1 MGTFLTDTPRLH
13 RRLFLLAGGASL
25 LAPRMGIAQAANTI
39 RIGVPTKTYWP
50 TIICE
55 TAIRQKLFEKEGIK
69 AELTIYR
76 SGAEG
81 FEAIAAGAA
90 DLVLN
95 SSSSVAG
102 GSAEG
107 RQRALRGQ
115 RRQRLLRLVPGGEDR
130 LADQAR
136 SPSSPARR
144 SASRRPAPAP
154 ISSPAGRIAE
164 HKIDFTRVP
173 LGGGGLVPNLLTG
186 NIDAT
191 VLYSPLTY
199 KVIDEKVARPLIDY
213 GAEVPAHS
221 TGSWIASDKII
232 KERPQVVQKALNA
245 IYGGVAFLAADA
257 NRAAAVKL
265 IAEIDE
271 IPENIAARE
280 LDGNIKK
287 LSRTGEMKLE
297 WMERALDMARLI
309 GMKDLAPAKDIF
321 IEQFK
326 PVPTTRD
333 DASVASCPHAEP
345 RAGSP
350 HSDGTTPMTRC
361 ADHRQSAGP
370 AGARARRLGA
380 AAAHRLS
387 STRCCCRR
395 CPTCWRCWS
404 TSSAARPCRRPSPSR
419 RWR

>member
-1 MGTFLTDTPRLH
+1 MGR
-13 RRLFLLAGGASL
+13 RRLPEKPDLSRRALLAAGAASL
-25 LAPRMGIAQAANTI
+25 VMPRAAIAQGQDTI

-69 AELTIYR
+69 AQLTIYR

-90 DLVLN
+90 DLILN

-102 GSAEG
+102 GLNKGVNVRCVANGANGYYGWYLVVKTDSPIKQVSEIAGKKVGITSAG
-107 RQRALRGQ
+107 SGT
-115 RRQRLLRLVPGGEDR
+115 DI
-130 LADQAR
+130 LAR
-136 SPSSPARR
+136 WT
-144 SASRRPAPAP
+144 
-154 ISSPAGRIAE
+154 IAE

-186 NIDAT
+186 NIDAS

-213 GAEVPAHS
+213 GAAVPAHS
-221 TGSWIASDKII
+221 NSAWIASDKII

-245 IYGGVAFLAADA
+245 IYGGVGFLTADA

-271 IPENIAARE
+271 IPEAIAARE
-280 LDGNIKK
+280 LDGNIKN
-287 LSRTGEMKLE
+287 LSATGEMKLE

-321 IEQFK
+321 IDQFK
-326 PVPTTRD
+326 PVPTK
-333 DASVASCPHAEP
+333 A
-345 RAGSP
+345 
-350 HSDGTTPMTRC
+350 
-361 ADHRQSAGP
+361 
-370 AGARARRLGA
+370 
-380 AAAHRLS
+380 
-387 STRCCCRR
+387 
-395 CPTCWRCWS
+395 
-404 TSSAARPCRRPSPSR
+404 
-419 RWR
+419 

>member
-1 MGTFLTDTPRLH
+1 MPKPGMTGNSREESRMGNRPLAETPDLI
-13 RRLFLLAGGASL
+13 RRSLLAGAAAS
-25 LAPRMGIAQAANTI
+25 AVMPRAVFAQGTNTI

-55 TAIRQKLFEKEGIK
+55 TAIRQKLFEREGIK

-90 DLVLN
+90 DLILN
-95 SSSSVAG
+95 SSSSVSGGLLKGVNVRCVANGANGYYGWYLVVKTDSPIKQVSELNGKKVGITSAG
-102 GSAEG
+102 SGT
-107 RQRALRGQ
+107 
-115 RRQRLLRLVPGGEDR
+115 DI
-130 LADQAR
+130 LARWTLAQ
-136 SPSSPARR
+136 
-144 SASRRPAPAP
+144 
-154 ISSPAGRIAE
+154 

-186 NIDAT
+186 NIDAS

-221 TGSWIASDKII
+221 NSAWIASDKII

-245 IYGGVAFLAADA
+245 IYGGLAFLAADG

-271 IPENIAARE
+271 IPEAIAARE
-280 LDGNIKK
+280 LDGNIKH
-287 LSRTGEMKLE
+287 LSRNGEMKLE

-326 PVPTTRD
+326 PVPTT
-333 DASVASCPHAEP
+333 S
-345 RAGSP
+345 
-350 HSDGTTPMTRC
+350 
-361 ADHRQSAGP
+361 
-370 AGARARRLGA
+370 
-380 AAAHRLS
+380 
-387 STRCCCRR
+387 
-395 CPTCWRCWS
+395 
-404 TSSAARPCRRPSPSR
+404 
-419 RWR
+419 

>member
-1 MGTFLTDTPRLH
+1 MQSEQQSEKPNLQ
-13 RRLFLLAGGASL
+13 RRAVLVGGAASVL
-25 LAPRMGIAQAANTI
+25 MPRVAIAQSQNVV

-55 TAIRQKLFEKEGIK
+55 TAIRQKLFEREGIK

-102 GSAEG
+102 GLKKGVNARCVANGANGYYGWYLVVKTDSKITKVAELAGKKVGITSAG
-107 RQRALRGQ
+107 SGT
-115 RRQRLLRLVPGGEDR
+115 DI
-130 LADQAR
+130 LAR
-136 SPSSPARR
+136 WTL
-144 SASRRPAPAP
+144 
-154 ISSPAGRIAE
+154 AE
-164 HKIDFTRVP
+164 HKLDFTRVP

-186 NIDAT
+186 NIDAS

-199 KVIDEKVARPLIDY
+199 KVIDEKVARPLLDY

-221 TGSWIASDKII
+221 NSAWIASDKII

-245 IYGGVAFLAADA
+245 IYGGLGFLAADA

-271 IPENIAARE
+271 IPEAIAARE

-287 LSRTGEMKLE
+287 LSATGEMKLE

-309 GMKDLAPAKDIF
+309 GMTDLAPAKDIF

-326 PVPTTRD
+326 SVPTK
-333 DASVASCPHAEP
+333 A
-345 RAGSP
+345 
-350 HSDGTTPMTRC
+350 
-361 ADHRQSAGP
+361 
-370 AGARARRLGA
+370 
-380 AAAHRLS
+380 
-387 STRCCCRR
+387 
-395 CPTCWRCWS
+395 
-404 TSSAARPCRRPSPSR
+404 
-419 RWR
+419 